1 MRALAAGADEQHGR
15 ACVEV
20 GGGSGEQLRH
30 GDMLAGKGRG
40 EGGAFGGAADVD
52 DAPVLRQGGGEFGV
66 DGGGECLRLVVASSA
81 ARYADAG
88 LPHGG
93 EVVLQ
98 HFAREWRGK
107 AGEDFQR
114 FQRLP

>member
-1 MRALAAGADEQHGR
+1 MD
-15 ACVEV
+15 
-20 GGGSGEQLRH
+20 
-30 GDMLAGKGRG
+30 GRG
-40 EGGAFGGAADVD
+40 G
-52 DAPVLRQGGGEFGV
+52 R
-66 DGGGECLRLVVASSA
+66 LRLVIAGGA

>member
-1 MRALAAGADEQHGR
+1 
-15 ACVEV
+15 
-20 GGGSGEQLRH
+20 
-30 GDMLAGKGRG
+30 MLAGKGRG
-40 EGGAFGGAADVD
+40 EGSAFGGAADVD
-52 DAPVLRQGGGEFGV
+52 DAPVLRERYGEFGV

-88 LPHGG
+88 LPHAG

>member
-1 MRALAAGADEQHGR
+1 MMRQCCAKAVVSSAW
-15 ACVEV
+15 
-20 GGGSGEQLRH
+20 
-30 GDMLAGKGRG
+30 M
-40 EGGAFGGAADVD
+40 
-52 DAPVLRQGGGEFGV
+52 
-66 DGGGECLRLVVASSA
+66 GGGECLRLVVASSA